1 MATNLSSQ
9 KSYSP
14 VQVGNGILQYDPTKV
29 GAKFAGQLNWMA
41 GDNEETLQHDANN
54 SARLYHFAAQASG
67 IKQNIQS
74 VGDSGDNGEYQTKLD
89 EWLVKKFGTK
99 DIVTDYTADGKT
111 ATTRFYKND
120 GAGSYKDLGI
130 SYTGS
135 DAGAGDLAAILSV
148 VGAPIVNM
156 VAPGLSSSLGG
167 GTIGKI
173 GAGAL
178 VGGGMSALSGQNILK
193 GAIGGGIGASS
204 SALTPA
210 LIPVFGDASG
220 IISKAITGGASAAVK
235 GGNPLVGA
243 ITAGAS
249 SINQNLG
256 AAIPMLLSLLMPRKV
271 GTTPTKK
278 GP

>member
-1 MATNLSSQ
+1 MATNPSSPQ

-14 VQVGNGILQYDPTKV
+14 VQVGNGILQYDPSKA

-54 SARLYHFAAQASG
+54 SARLYSFAAQALG
-67 IKQNIQS
+67 LTTMDANAN
-74 VGDSGDNGEYQTKLD
+74 DSGDDGSYKAKMD
-89 EWLVKKFGTK
+89 DWLVKKFGTK
-99 DIVTDYTADGKT
+99 DIVTDYNADGKT

-120 GAGSYKDLGI
+120 GTGTYRDLGI
-130 SYTGS
+130 SYTGA

-156 VAPGLSSSLGG
+156 VAPGLSASLGG
-167 GTIGKI
+167 GAIGKI

-178 VGGGMSALSGQNILK
+178 VGGGISAVSGQNILK
-193 GAIGGGIGASS
+193 GAVSGGIGASS
-204 SALTPA
+204 SILAPA
-210 LIPVFGDASG
+210 FAPVFGDASG

-271 GTTPTKK
+271 GTTPA
-278 GP
+278 